1 MTHEQCNKWQL
12 TARCILT
19 RGDHGIHIGHDTDN
33 HGALATWS
41 TQESEDKK

>member
-19 RGDHGIHIGHDTDN
+19 RGHGTEHVGHDKDN

-41 TQESEDKK
+41 TEKVDTK